1 MVWYDGNETVMSG
14 KHLYS
19 SAGLR
24 YQSMANGG
32 IQIDKNQSGWL

>member
-1 MVWYDGNETVMSG
+1 MVWYDGKETVMSG

-19 SAGLR
+19 STGLR

-32 IQIDKNQSGWL
+32 IQIDKNQSG